1 MDSQLSFTTF
11 WQDIQHILLTTLNS
25 VYKNANITASLVN
38 SITLVYKKGDPKDIQ
53 NYRPISLLNVDY
65 KFLNKILNDRI
76 KIIISDIISPLQN
89 AQPGLST
96 HTASVTIRNIF
107 YQAQRSK
114 SDSIFISLD
123 LKKLFTP
130 SNIPG

>member
-38 SITLVYKKGDPKDIQ
+38 SITLVYKKGGPKDIQ

-65 KFLNKILNDRI
+65 KILNKILNDRI

-96 HTASVTIRNIF
+96 HTASVAIRNIF